1 MFKRGEGERA
11 GSVAIKNLG
20 QKVLFKDVWVQ
31 VG

>member
-11 GSVAIKNLG
+11 SGVALKNFS